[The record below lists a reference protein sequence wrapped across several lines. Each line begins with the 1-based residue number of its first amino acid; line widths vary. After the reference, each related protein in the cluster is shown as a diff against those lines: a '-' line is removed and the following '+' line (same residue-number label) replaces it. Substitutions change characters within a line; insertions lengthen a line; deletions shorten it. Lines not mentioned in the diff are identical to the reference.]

1 MPETRRYEDDLIT
14 VVFDDEESKR
24 LAAVLARPRFK
35 AVWKNQKTP
44 SWERFVFDVTGG
56 DCVS

>member
-14 VVFDDEESKR
+14 VEFSDEESKR

-35 AVWKNQKTP
+35 AVKANQKTP
-44 SWERFVFDVTGG
+44 SWERFVFDVEGG
-56 DCVS
+56 DCAS